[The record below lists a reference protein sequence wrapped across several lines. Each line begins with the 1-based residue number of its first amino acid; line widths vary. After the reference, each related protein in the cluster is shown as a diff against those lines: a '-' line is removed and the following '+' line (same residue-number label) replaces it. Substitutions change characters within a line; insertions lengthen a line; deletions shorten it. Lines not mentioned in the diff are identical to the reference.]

1 MSTVT
6 TTSTLIEGLTSE
18 GLRRIIR
25 EEIALALEAHD
36 NGTPQKQG
44 ADTNELLT
52 RREAADYLRI
62 SIPSLQRRIRDKGI
76 TFVRMGA
83 RVLFRREDLD
93 ACLRRNSV
101 GSDDGGQLRLL
112 RRRSSRR
119 AGDRPLSR
127 TSR

>member
-18 GLRRIIR
+18 DLRRIIR
-25 EEIALALEAHD
+25 EEIALALEAH
-36 NGTPQKQG
+36 NAGTPQQG
-44 ADTNELLT
+44 ADTSELLT
-52 RREAADYLRI
+52 RREAANYLRI
-62 SIPSLQRRIRDKGI
+62 SVPSLQRRIRDKGI

-119 AGDRPLSR
+119 TGDRPLSR